1 MKGFVNS
8 FRSEWLKRR
17 RSLASWLIAVGALFM
32 PAMTLLRLINDREEL
47 PGLYAQDDFWT
58 VIWGQNWQS
67 MNLMLM
73 PIGIILAVGLV
84 TQIESKN
91 NAWKQL
97 HTTPQ
102 TLTTIF
108 FAKFSVILLMAVQ
121 VFVLFNLGMYVVGLI
136 PAVFFSD
143 VPYPAG
149 EIPYLYFLEKN
160 VHYFVNI
167 LPILSLQYLLSL
179 QFKNFLV
186 PLGAGFAIWLAGAI
200 SLSWKYSYLFP
211 YLHGGIDFIVGGG
224 QLDLVLPINMQLLS
238 LIYFAVFSTAAFSL
252 YVLKRD
258 RG

>member
-1 MKGFVNS
+1 MS
-8 FRSEWLKRR
+8 FIRSFQSEWLKRR
-17 RSLASWLIAVGALFM
+17 RSLASWLIVVGALFM
-32 PAMTLLRLINDREEL
+32 PAMTLLRLLNDREKL
-47 PGLYAQDDFWT
+47 PELYAQENFWS

-67 MNLMLM
+67 MNLMLL

-84 TQIESKN
+84 TQIEYKN
-91 NAWKQL
+91 NGWKQL

-102 TLTTIF
+102 GLTTIF
-108 FAKFSVILLMAVQ
+108 FAKFAVIFVMALQ
-121 VFVLFNLGMYVVGLI
+121 VFLLFNLGMYIVGVI
-136 PAVFFSD
+136 PSLLFAS

-149 EIPYLYFLEKN
+149 EIPFGLFFEKN

-224 QLDLVLPINMQLLS
+224 QLDLVLPMNIQLLS
-238 LIYFAVFSTAAFSL
+238 LIYFAAFMVAGYAL
-252 YVLKRD
+252 YMFKKE